1 MYLLLPIWMVRHA
14 FPTKLIVAL
23 IGFGALGSTGLMNG
37 EVDGFDFFKVWGG
50 IVFVFYLLLVS
61 LATLRH

>member
-37 EVDGFDFFKVWGG
+37 EVDGFDFFKVWEALCCLLPITG
-50 IVFVFYLLLVS
+50 IS
-61 LATLRH
+61 GNT